1 MTFGGSLAMKKL
13 VRWIGM
19 GTRGLDYLGAL
30 FDLVIRWYLAKVFWQ
45 SGFLKVTSWD
55 ATVALFTNVYHV
67 FLLPPELAA
76 VLGAAVELGGSA
88 LLLLGLSGRLAAAA
102 LFGLNIISVISY
114 PEISDLGLK
123 DHFYWGVLL
132 LFFVL
137 HGTGKLSVDYWIRR
151 RLLDNQP

>member
-1 MTFGGSLAMKKL
+1 
-13 VRWIGM
+13 M
-19 GTRGLDYLGAL
+19 GTKGLDYLGAL
-30 FDLVIRWYLAKVFWQ
+30 FDLVVRLYLAKVFWQ
-45 SGFLKVTSWD
+45 SGILKVTSWD

-76 VLGAAVELGGSA
+76 ALGAGVELGGSA
-88 LLLLGLSGRLAAAA
+88 LLLLGLGGRLAAAA
-102 LFGLNIISVISY
+102 LFGLNIVSVISY

-137 HGTGKLSVDYWIRR
+137 HGTGKLSIDYWIRR
-151 RLLDNQP
+151 RFMDAVFGKK